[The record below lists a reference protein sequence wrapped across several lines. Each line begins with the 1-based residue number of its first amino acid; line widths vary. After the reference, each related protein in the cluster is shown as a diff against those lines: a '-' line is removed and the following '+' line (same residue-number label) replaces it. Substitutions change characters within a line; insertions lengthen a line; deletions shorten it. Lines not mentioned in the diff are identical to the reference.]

1 MPGLEGSRVRIL
13 FGILCLILS
22 YVNNVIIGVG
32 DSNVFAVEFS
42 SKLVTFYGVLL
53 LMQGLVEAAKENGLG
68 FAGLDGGN
76 NSSNSNSDK
85 RASDADV
92 ESTSTSKAANTNKSL
107 DQMVVDTLEDEFVE
121 RVRWASASYVALT
134 PATHVLLLES
144 DNDSDFD
151 GNDKHPDTDPQILYG
166 LGTLTKWDGNSD
178 TERSAAIHAAV
189 NTISNS
195 KGGRVS
201 VPENHPCASLIPE
214 DSRRC
219 ILLQR
224 IKGGN
229 GNGNQCLMVASNQLL
244 AAFTKNDLKW
254 LGSLADS
261 L

>member
-1 MPGLEGSRVRIL
+1 VPGLEGSRVRIL

-32 DSNVFAVEFS
+32 DSNVSAVEFS

-76 NSSNSNSDK
+76 NSSNNSDN
-85 RASDADV
+85 RATDA
-92 ESTSTSKAANTNKSL
+92 ESTAANTNKSL
-107 DQMVVDTLEDEFVE
+107 DQMVVDTLEGEFVE

-144 DNDSDFD
+144 DSDGD
-151 GNDKHPDTDPQILYG
+151 VEGKNKKSDTGPQILYG

-178 TERSAAIHAAV
+178 TEKGAAIQAAV
-189 NTISNS
+189 DTISNS

-201 VPENHPCASLIPE
+201 VPESHPCASLIPE
-214 DSRRC
+214 DCRRC

-224 IKGGN
+224 IKGS
-229 GNGNQCLMVASNQLL
+229 NGNQCLMVGSNQLL